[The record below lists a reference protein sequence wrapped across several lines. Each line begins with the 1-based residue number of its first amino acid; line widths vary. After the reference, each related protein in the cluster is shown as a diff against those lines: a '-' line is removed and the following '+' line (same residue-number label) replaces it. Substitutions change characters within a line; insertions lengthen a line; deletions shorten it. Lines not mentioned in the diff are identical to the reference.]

1 MNSQTI
7 TMLIPVAIVAFILW
21 VRARNRRLQREHDEA
36 LERERI
42 HFEKLEKLF
51 DGKNP
56 RTDVEARIFY
66 EKWYGLSDEE
76 LGKKWQEAHK
86 TPEEKEVERAV
97 RRKQLVAEF
106 NARRAARSARS
117 QLIHPEQYTMEE
129 ILEAVARGFIP
140 PDDPAVTAFGK
151 YDPELRGDADL
162 AGDLN
167 DPDSDDNLGE
177 DLDDDLRDDFDK
189 DFVDPDLRDDFADD
203 LDDPDFDDDSEG
215 DWDRED
221 AVMRAQSNLRIMRE
235 EDQNYALDAI
245 EAEVLNLDH
254 EPDEDELVAIA
265 DRAADFYDMSEDYRD
280 Y

>member
-36 LERERI
+36 LERERW
-42 HFEKLEKLF
+42 L
-51 DGKNP
+51 
-56 RTDVEARIFY
+56 
-66 EKWYGLSDEE
+66 
-76 LGKKWQEAHK
+76 EAHK
-86 TPEEKEVERAV
+86 TPEEKDVERAV

-117 QLIHPEQYTMEE
+117 QLRHPEQYSKEE

-167 DPDSDDNLGE
+167 DPDF
-177 DLDDDLRDDFDK
+177 DDDFRDDFDK
-189 DFVDPDLRDDFADD
+189 DFEDPDLRDDFDDD
-203 LDDPDFDDDSEG
+203 LDDPDLDNLDDSDLDED
-215 DWDRED
+215 DWDREG
-221 AVMRAQSNLRIMRE
+221 AVMRAQANLRIMRE

>member
-21 VRARNRRLQREHDEA
+21 VRARNHRKQRRYEEQIEY
-36 LERERI
+36 ERRI
-42 HFEKLEKLF
+42 MRHNEEF
-51 DGKNP
+51 
-56 RTDVEARIFY
+56 EARLAAMRARNDA
-66 EKWYGLSDEE
+66 ERAENDEE
-76 LGKKWQEAHK
+76 H
-86 TPEEKEVERAV
+86 TVEQAS
-97 RRKQLVAEF
+97 RKRVTL
-106 NARRAARSARS
+106 AATRPTRS
-117 QLIHPEQYTMEE
+117 QLRHPEQYTKEE

-167 DPDSDDNLGE
+167 DPDF
-177 DLDDDLRDDFDK
+177 DDDLRDDFDK
-189 DFVDPDLRDDFADD
+189 DFEDPGLRDDFDD
-203 LDDPDFDDDSEG
+203 DPDNLDDSDFDDDSEG

>member
-1 MNSQTI
+1 MGSALGE
-7 TMLIPVAIVAFILW
+7 MLFIVLILAACIGFTGWSMKYIHRLKEERHQPRPAEDLPQPVEDPPQ
-21 VRARNRRLQREHDEA
+21 NRQPERQQEHVST
-36 LERERI
+36 
-42 HFEKLEKLF
+42 
-51 DGKNP
+51 KNYIKVP
-56 RTDVEARIFY
+56 T
-66 EKWYGLSDEE
+66 S
-76 LGKKWQEAHK
+76 H
-86 TPEEKEVERAV
+86 T
-97 RRKQLVAEF
+97 
-106 NARRAARSARS
+106 SRS
-117 QLIHPEQYTMEE
+117 QLKHPENYTEEE

-151 YDPELRGDADL
+151 YDPELRGDFDNPDMRGDTVL

-167 DPDSDDNLGE
+167 DSDY
-177 DLDDDLRDDFDK
+177 DDDLRDDFDK
-189 DFVDPDLRDDFADD
+189 DFEDPDLRDDFDDD
-203 LDDPDFDDDSEG
+203 LDDLDDSDFDDDSEG

-245 EAEVLNLDH
+245 EAEVFNLDH

>member
-1 MNSQTI
+1 MNSQSITI
-7 TMLIPVAIVAFILW
+7 LILVGIVAFILW
-21 VRARNRRLQREHDEA
+21 VRARNRRLQRGHDKA
-36 LERERI
+36 LERERW
-42 HFEKLEKLF
+42 L
-51 DGKNP
+51 
-56 RTDVEARIFY
+56 
-66 EKWYGLSDEE
+66 
-76 LGKKWQEAHK
+76 EAHK

-117 QLIHPEQYTMEE
+117 QLRHPEQYSKEE

-167 DPDSDDNLGE
+167 DPDF
-177 DLDDDLRDDFDK
+177 DDDLRDDFDK
-189 DFVDPDLRDDFADD
+189 DFEDPGLRDDFDD
-203 LDDPDFDDDSEG
+203 DPDNLDDSDFDDDSEG

-235 EDQNYALDAI
+235 ED
-245 EAEVLNLDH
+245 
-254 EPDEDELVAIA
+254 
-265 DRAADFYDMSEDYRD
+265 
-280 Y
+280 

>member
-1 MNSQTI
+1 MNNQSI
-7 TMLIPVAIVAFILW
+7 TLLILVGIVAFILW
-21 VRARNRRLQREHDEA
+21 VLARNRRLQREHDEA
-36 LERERI
+36 LERERW
-42 HFEKLEKLF
+42 L
-51 DGKNP
+51 
-56 RTDVEARIFY
+56 
-66 EKWYGLSDEE
+66 
-76 LGKKWQEAHK
+76 EAHK

-117 QLIHPEQYTMEE
+117 QLRHPEQYSKEE
-129 ILEAVARGFIP
+129 ILEAVARGFIH

-151 YDPELRGDADL
+151 YDPELRGDFDDPDMRGDAAL
-162 AGDLN
+162 AGNLN
-167 DPDSDDNLGE
+167 DPDFDDDLRD
-177 DLDDDLRDDFDK
+177 DLDKDFEDPDLRDDFDK
-189 DFVDPDLRDDFADD
+189 DFVDPDLRDDFDND
-203 LDDPDFDDDSEG
+203 LDDLDFDDDSED
-215 DWDRED
+215 DWDREG

>member
-36 LERERI
+36 LERERW
-42 HFEKLEKLF
+42 L
-51 DGKNP
+51 
-56 RTDVEARIFY
+56 
-66 EKWYGLSDEE
+66 
-76 LGKKWQEAHK
+76 EAHK

-189 DFVDPDLRDDFADD
+189 DFEDPNLRDDFDD
-203 LDDPDFDDDSEG
+203 DPDNLDDSDFDDDSEG

>member
-1 MNSQTI
+1 MGSALGE
-7 TMLIPVAIVAFILW
+7 MLFIVLILAACIGFTGWSMKYIHRLKEERHQPRPAEDLPQPVEDPPQ
-21 VRARNRRLQREHDEA
+21 NRQPERQQEHVST
-36 LERERI
+36 
-42 HFEKLEKLF
+42 
-51 DGKNP
+51 KNYIKVP
-56 RTDVEARIFY
+56 T
-66 EKWYGLSDEE
+66 S
-76 LGKKWQEAHK
+76 H
-86 TPEEKEVERAV
+86 T
-97 RRKQLVAEF
+97 
-106 NARRAARSARS
+106 SRS
-117 QLIHPEQYTMEE
+117 QLKHPENYTEEE

-162 AGDLN
+162 VGDLN
-167 DPDSDDNLGE
+167 DPDF
-177 DLDDDLRDDFDK
+177 DDDLRDDFDK
-189 DFVDPDLRDDFADD
+189 DFEDPDLRDDFDD
-203 LDDPDFDDDSEG
+203 DPDNLDDSDFDDDSEG

>member
-1 MNSQTI
+1 MNNQSI
-7 TMLIPVAIVAFILW
+7 TLLILVGIVAFILW
-21 VRARNRRLQREHDEA
+21 VKARNRRLQREHDEA
-36 LERERI
+36 L
-42 HFEKLEKLF
+42 
-51 DGKNP
+51 
-56 RTDVEARIFY
+56 AQ
-66 EKWYGLSDEE
+66 
-76 LGKKWQEAHK
+76 KWQEAHK

-117 QLIHPEQYTMEE
+117 QLKHPENYTEEE
-129 ILEAVARGFIP
+129 IQEAVARGFIP

-151 YDPELRGDADL
+151 YDPELRGDAVL
-162 AGDLN
+162 AGNLN
-167 DPDSDDNLGE
+167 DPDF
-177 DLDDDLRDDFDK
+177 DDDLRDDFDK
-189 DFVDPDLRDDFADD
+189 DFEDPDLRDDFDD
-203 LDDPDFDDDSEG
+203 DSDNLDDSDFDDDSEG

-221 AVMRAQSNLRIMRE
+221 AVMRAQANLRIMRE